1 MSNNNTQ
8 NKTQKGAFNTSLKQ
22 RDNQSRAGRAPR
34 FRIRR
39 SLFKKYLTFGLTI
52 LLTSFVALSVTMYIY
67 VNNYWEN
74 EKKQNLID
82 NAQRVA
88 QAVETSAV
96 YLPASHTLI
105 LDEWKLFGLTFSS
118 ISEIIDADIFIV
130 DNKGQCLF
138 CTEDDGCVHDTK
150 NLPSYV
156 LAATA
161 AGEFFESGSLGGY
174 YQDSRYTAG
183 VPISAETD
191 EGEGIIA
198 FCYASTSD
206 TFVSGLPVTFLQIFF
221 TAAAIMLVIIIIFV
235 AAMSYSMSRPLRQ
248 MSSAA
253 KKFAVGDFS
262 ARVQV
267 KSDDEIG
274 ELATAFNYMADSL
287 SSSENMRRSFI
298 SNVSHELKTPM
309 TTIAGFID
317 GILDGTIPPER
328 QQHYMR
334 IVSNEVKRLSR
345 LVTSMLSL
353 SRIDRGELKVN
364 KQKFD
369 LFSMLITILASYEQ
383 KIVERK
389 LHITGLE
396 NFRSITVYADPD
408 LMYQVIYN
416 LIENAVKFTNEGGTI
431 NFAVEETRYDI
442 SVMISN
448 TGPGIAPEDIR
459 YVFDRFYKTDK
470 SRSMDKKGMGLGLY
484 IAKTI
489 MRLHG
494 GDIFVDSRVNEYT
507 RFTFRLPR
515 TEPRKTA
522 AEKHKTDNNE
532 FVETTAS
539 NETEE

>member
-1 MSNNNTQ
+1 M
-8 NKTQKGAFNTSLKQ
+8 
-22 RDNQSRAGRAPR
+22 
-34 FRIRR
+34 RR
-39 SLFKKYLTFGLTI
+39 SLFKKYLTFGLSI
-52 LLTSFVALSVTMYIY
+52 LLTSFLALSVTMYFF
-67 VNNYWEN
+67 VNSYWEN
-74 EKKQNLID
+74 EKKKNLMS
-82 NAQRVA
+82 NAKMVA
-88 QAVETSAV
+88 SAVEESAR
-96 YLPASHTLI
+96 YLPAKHALI
-105 LDEWKLFGLTFSS
+105 LDERKLFGLTYES
-118 ISEIIDADIFIV
+118 ISDIIGADIFIV
-130 DNKGQCLF
+130 DKTGKCLY
-138 CTEDDGCVHDTK
+138 CSRDDGTIRSERE
-150 NLPSYV
+150 LPSYV
-156 LAATA
+156 MVATIE
-161 AGEFFESGSLGGY
+161 GSFFESGNLGGY
-174 YQDSRYTAG
+174 YSDSRYTAG
-183 VPISAETD
+183 VPIVFQD
-191 EGEGIIA
+191 ENGGDVTV
-198 FCYASTSD
+198 FCYATTD
-206 TFVSGLPVTFLQIFF
+206 NTFISGLPVTFLQIFL
-221 TAAAIMLVIIIIFV
+221 TAAAIMLVIVIIFV
-235 AAMSYSMSRPLRQ
+235 ASMSYNMSRPLRQ

-262 ARVQV
+262 VRVKV
-267 KSDDEIG
+267 SSDDEIG

-287 SSSENMRRSFI
+287 SSSESMRRSFI

-317 GILDGTIPPER
+317 GMLDGTIPPER
-328 QQHYMR
+328 HSHYMR

-369 LFSMLITILASYEQ
+369 LFSMLITILASFEQ

-389 LHITGLE
+389 LHITGLQD
-396 NFRSITVYADPD
+396 FRSITVNADPD

-459 YVFDRFYKTDK
+459 FVFDRFYKTDK
-470 SRSMDKKGMGLGLY
+470 SRSMDKKGMGLGLF

-515 TEPRKTA
+515 TEQNKSQS
-522 AEKHKTDNNE
+522 EKRRTEKKSDY
-532 FVETTAS
+532 VETTAS

>member
-1 MSNNNTQ
+1 M
-8 NKTQKGAFNTSLKQ
+8 KQ
-22 RDNQSRAGRAPR
+22 RANQSRTGRAPR
-34 FRIRR
+34 FRVRR
-39 SLFKKYLTFGLTI
+39 SLFKKYLTFGLAI
-52 LLTSFVALSVTMYIY
+52 LLTSFIALSVTMYFF

-74 EKKQNLID
+74 EKKKSLMS
-82 NAQRVA
+82 NARMVA
-88 QAVETSAV
+88 SAVEESAM
-96 YLPASHTLI
+96 YLPSKHALI
-105 LDEWKLFGLTFSS
+105 LDERKLFGLTYSS
-118 ISEIIDADIFIV
+118 ISEIIGADIFVV
-130 DNKGQCLF
+130 DKTGACLF
-138 CTEDDGCVHDTK
+138 CSNDDGSIRKDTS
-150 NLPSYV
+150 LPSYV
-156 LAATA
+156 MAATME
-161 AGEFFESGSLGGY
+161 GSFFETGNLGGY
-174 YQDSRYTAG
+174 YTGNRYTAG
-183 VPISAETD
+183 VPVVFYD
-191 EGEGIIA
+191 ENGNDITI
-198 FCYASTSD
+198 FCYATAAD
-206 TFVSGLPVTFLQIFF
+206 TFISGLPSTFLQIFL
-221 TAAAIMLVIIIIFV
+221 TAAVIMLIIVVIFV
-235 AAMSYSMSRPLRQ
+235 ASMSYNMSRPLRQ

-262 ARVQV
+262 ARVKV
-267 KSDDEIG
+267 SSDDEIG

-287 SSSENMRRSFI
+287 SSSESMRRSFI

-317 GILDGTIPPER
+317 GMLDGTIPQER
-328 QQHYMR
+328 HPHYMR

-364 KQKFD
+364 KQMFD
-369 LFSMLITILASYEQ
+369 LFSMLITILASFEQ

-396 NFRSITVYADPD
+396 DFRSITVNADPD

-416 LIENAVKFTNEGGTI
+416 LIENAVKFTNEGGTL

-442 SVMISN
+442 SVMITN

-459 YVFDRFYKTDK
+459 FVFDRFYKTDK
-470 SRSMDKKGMGLGLY
+470 SRSMDKKGMGLGLF

-489 MRLHG
+489 MRLHE

-515 TEPRKTA
+515 TEQRKTA
-522 AEKHKTDNNE
+522 DKNKSEKHSE
-532 FVETTAS
+532 YVETTAS